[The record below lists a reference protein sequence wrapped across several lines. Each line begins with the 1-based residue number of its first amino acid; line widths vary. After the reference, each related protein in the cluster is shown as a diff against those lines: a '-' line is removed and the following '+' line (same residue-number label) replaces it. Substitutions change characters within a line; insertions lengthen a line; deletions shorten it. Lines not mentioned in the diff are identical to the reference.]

1 MTAGELWKFYVDSAN
16 GSVSEAIEMMASDLV
31 ATAARVEELSR
42 TGYFRAG
49 QPARVVN
56 RPAKERREPLDVAA
70 EQAPDL

>member
-1 MTAGELWKFYVDSAN
+1 MTAGKLWAWYLEINDADPN
-16 GSVSEAIEMMASDLV
+16 AAIEAMASDLV

-56 RPAKERREPLDVAA
+56 RPAKERREPLDVAT
-70 EQAPDL
+70 EQAPDR